1 MRIAFH
7 TPLNTIG
14 DDGVSGDRRMARQ
27 LIAALESL
35 GHVVEPVAAPKTYF
49 RGPDP
54 ARFASASA
62 DAAHLRDALL
72 AAYREDKPRP
82 DLWFT
87 YHNNYRSPD
96 FLGPEIAAALGIPYV
111 TAESS
116 DSSRRSAGEWAAHS
130 AVARQALAAGDVHF
144 YFTNR
149 DRQGLVRWENEG
161 TALLALPP
169 FVAIGPAHG
178 RRTNGHGPS
187 RLVTVAMMR
196 SGAKLKS
203 YLTLARILDRCRS
216 EDWTLSIIGDGPC
229 RAEIGAAF
237 ADLPEGRITWHGQ
250 LDRDATQAEL
260 ARHDIFLWPGIGEAY
275 GLVYLEA
282 QAAGLP
288 VVAFDSG
295 GVAETVRAGETA
307 LLVPEYDDEALAAAL
322 TRLLRDGALREGMG
336 AAAHRFILAERT
348 PARAAERL
356 AEGLTL
362 AVQNRNA
369 KLQSPAGGAIP

>member
-7 TPLNTIG
+7 TPLNPAG
-14 DDGVSGDRRMARQ
+14 DGGVSGDRRMARQ

-35 GHVVEPVAAPKTYF
+35 GQVVELIAAPKTYF
-49 RGPDP
+49 READP
-54 ARFASASA
+54 ARFARVAA
-62 DAAHLRDALL
+62 DAAHLKDTLL
-72 AAYREDKPRP
+72 AGYRAGRPRP

-87 YHNNYRSPD
+87 YHNYYRSPD
-96 FLGPEIAAALGIPYV
+96 FLGPAIASALDIPYV

-116 DSSRRSAGEWAAHS
+116 DSARRATGEWAGHT
-130 AVARQALAAGDVHF
+130 AVVRQGLAAGDVHF
-144 YFTNR
+144 YFTDR
-149 DRQGLVRWENEG
+149 DRQGLEPWRNEG

-178 RRTNGHGPS
+178 PRTNGHGPS

-196 SGAKLKS
+196 GGAKLKS
-203 YLTLARILDRCRS
+203 YLTLARILDRCRG
-216 EDWTLSIIGDGPC
+216 EDWTLSIVGDGPC

-237 ADLPEGRITWHGQ
+237 AGLPEGRITWHGQ
-250 LDRDATQAEL
+250 LDRDTTQAEL
-260 ARHDIFLWPGIGEAY
+260 ARHDVFLWPGIGEAY

-307 LLVPEYDDEALAAAL
+307 LLVPEHDDEALTAAL

-356 AEGLTL
+356 AEGLAL
-362 AVQNRNA
+362 AVRNRSA
-369 KLQSPAGGAIP
+369 KLQSPAGGATP